1 MPPHQFLASILTESV
16 YTLVISVL
24 CFAIFM
30 KTKEISD
37 ISRYRGIQFFR
48 YSFLFFGIAYLSRLL
63 LIAFAFQVS
72 RRVIMPLSMLITA
85 YFSTMALMAL
95 AYSTI
100 WKKIPEHSFWV
111 SSQII
116 AIVLLAVILVFQ
128 NMQLMLLIQLGLFL
142 IAIVIVEASKRKKF
156 SKMRMV
162 YLLLFLFW
170 LVNLLI
176 IGHRGQV
183 NLGLRIS
190 LQVVSVLI
198 FLFVYFRVTNKIK

>member
-1 MPPHQFLASILTESV
+1 
-16 YTLVISVL
+16 
-24 CFAIFM
+24 
-30 KTKEISD
+30 
-37 ISRYRGIQFFR
+37 
-48 YSFLFFGIAYLSRLL
+48 
-63 LIAFAFQVS
+63 
-72 RRVIMPLSMLITA
+72 MPLSMLITA